1 MVFPLLMLRPAAL
14 PNRLALN
21 ARFGYYHT
29 QYEHFKAMIGR
40 HQTAD
45 RRGIGLSSA
54 LFGSTQQRVLALLFG
69 QPGRGFLTSEVIAL
83 SRSGSGAVQRELAR
97 LLASGLVT
105 IEVSGRQKTYR
116 ADPRSPIFEELCSI
130 VRKTFGLAEPLREAL
145 APFADDIDAAF
156 IYGSVAAQQD
166 TVASDID
173 LLVVSDTLA
182 YPDVYGALEDVTRRI
197 GRRVDPTLYR
207 RAEFARKA
215 ASRGSF
221 VERVLKQPRIWI
233 KGDEHAL
240 GLR

>member
-1 MVFPLLMLRPAAL
+1 MLRPAAL

-21 ARFGYYHT
+21 ARFGYYYTHNG
-29 QYEHFKAMIGR
+29 YFKAMISR
-40 HQTAD
+40 RRTAD
-45 RRGIGLSSA
+45 HRRTGLSNA

-116 ADPRSPIFEELCSI
+116 ANPLSPIFEELCGI
-130 VRKTFGLAEPLREAL
+130 ALKTFGLAEPLREAL
-145 APFADDIDAAF
+145 APLADSIDAAF

-173 LLVVSDTLA
+173 LLVVSDSLA
-182 YPDVYGALEDVTRRI
+182 YPDVYGALEDVTERI
-197 GRRVDPTLYR
+197 GRRVNPTLYSR
-207 RAEFARKA
+207 TEFERKA
-215 ASRGSF
+215 ASHGSF
-221 VERVLKQPRIWI
+221 VDRVLTQPRIWI
-233 KGDEHAL
+233 KGDGHAL